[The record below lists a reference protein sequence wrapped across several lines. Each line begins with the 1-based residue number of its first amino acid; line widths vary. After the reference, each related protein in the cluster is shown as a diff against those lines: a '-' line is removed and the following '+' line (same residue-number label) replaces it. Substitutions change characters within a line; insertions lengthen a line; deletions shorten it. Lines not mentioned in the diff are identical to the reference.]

1 MSVYMYM
8 YTDIHV
14 HVHIEYLL
22 IISTSFSNFLIL
34 DSTPVSSIFHHGCA
48 LNPASLITDRCHS
61 DGNIFRFTALVY
73 KACAYTCN

>member
-1 MSVYMYM
+1 MHIIYKKYMYM
-8 YTDIHV
+8 YIHV
-14 HVHIEYLL
+14 HIKYLL
-22 IISTSFSNFLIL
+22 IISTSFSSFLIS